1 MFHYLTVNKSSFLI
15 CEGYTASRGLL
26 RRRTLFS
33 DRTFIYLL
41 LCSKFPFTLPLSGL
55 AEAPL
60 MPTGLD
66 AKEATHHGVHQCAFS
81 LSIQTQ
87 LTAVNPT
94 RRLRFLLWQRT
105 ACLGK
110 SLSSHQCVNEN
121 TIALAE
127 PVFVLGGR
135 I

>member
-1 MFHYLTVNKSSFLI
+1 MSTPPQVVIFSQSNKSSLLI
-15 CEGYTASRGLL
+15 CEGESASRGLL
-26 RRRTLFS
+26 QRSPPFS

-66 AKEATHHGVHQCAFS
+66 AKEATHHGVHQSAFS

-87 LTAVNPT
+87 LTAVNSTPG
-94 RRLRFLLWQRT
+94 F
-105 ACLGK
+105 GF
-110 SLSSHQCVNEN
+110 SSGIEQHV
-121 TIALAE
+121 
-127 PVFVLGGR
+127 
-135 I
+135 